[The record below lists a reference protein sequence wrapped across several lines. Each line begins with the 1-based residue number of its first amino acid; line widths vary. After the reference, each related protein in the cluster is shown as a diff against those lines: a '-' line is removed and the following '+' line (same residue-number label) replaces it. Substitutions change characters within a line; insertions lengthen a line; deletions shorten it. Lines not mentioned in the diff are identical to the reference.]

1 MALLQWYDRE
11 HRVLP
16 WRRNAHSLH
25 QKQEEPDLKQ
35 EDPEVFMYRVW
46 VSEVSTSLATAVGL
60 LTFCR

>member
-16 WRRNAHSLH
+16 WRRNTHSLH
-25 QKQEEPDLKQ
+25 QKQADPDQKQ

-46 VSEVSTSLATAVGL
+46 VSEVGLA
-60 LTFCR
+60 FY